1 MLSWP
6 DNCTQYLLELLVA
19 TFSLSGDQYHVIR
32 LIRCLRWKTGIIKLS
47 FTIPIRSIVPRYL
60 LYGHLG
66 GVVYLATNIL
76 GDMLV
81 SVGQDKVTKVWRLT
95 PGHTSPVLS
104 PATWLSLNYNISAV
118 TLSSDSSRLLV
129 SLANRIQEVEIS
141 DRDVT
146 LHIFTYL
153 YLCP

>member
-1 MLSWP
+1 MVL
-6 DNCTQYLLELLVA
+6 N
-19 TFSLSGDQYHVIR
+19 H
-32 LIRCLRWKTGIIKLS
+32 
-47 FTIPIRSIVPRYL
+47 RYL

-95 PGHTSPVLS
+95 PGNTSPVLS

-118 TLSSDSSRLLV
+118 TLSCDSSRLLV
-129 SLANRIQEVEIS
+129 SLANRIQEVELS
-141 DRDVT
+141 DREGFMSSN
-146 LHIFTYL
+146 LAEA
-153 YLCP
+153 